1 MFTTRMVRLF
11 AVVLGRDSENVTEE
25 LLRAGVM
32 QFINVSLVQGSAAE
46 KLDEVEIFEK
56 VKKAEEVLGRRG

>member
-25 LLRAGVM
+25 LLRAL
-32 QFINVSLVQGSAAE
+32 IDAPL
-46 KLDEVEIFEK
+46 
-56 VKKAEEVLGRRG
+56 LGRQRLHRPAGIRLVARTG